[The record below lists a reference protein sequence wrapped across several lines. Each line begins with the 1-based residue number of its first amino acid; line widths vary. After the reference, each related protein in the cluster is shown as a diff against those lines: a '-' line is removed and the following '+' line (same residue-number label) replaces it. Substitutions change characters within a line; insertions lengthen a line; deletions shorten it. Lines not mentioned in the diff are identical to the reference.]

1 MVFSILNNFP
11 KHSLKWPFF
20 SLQGYNQAYVQSCV
34 QGKLLMMFC
43 AEKTKRRLI
52 QNLNI
57 GQKHKTLLQQGTIFV
72 MILFSNPVNGSLRDF
87 LQTKQF

>member
-1 MVFSILNNFP
+1 
-11 KHSLKWPFF
+11 
-20 SLQGYNQAYVQSCV
+20 
-34 QGKLLMMFC
+34 MMFC